1 MTAPIGPASL
11 QPAVSVIVPT
21 FNRLEYLRP
30 AVESIFN
37 QTYSDWELL
46 IADDGSAEATRE
58 YLRKLSHLP
67 KVRVIWMSH
76 TGIPAAVRNAALRE
90 AGGKYVTFLDSDDLW
105 ESRKLEAQLA
115 VMQTHSHCQW
125 SYTAFTNVDEFG
137 VVVPT
142 EIHRRWV
149 PCEGEIFER
158 MLRGEVSLRT
168 PCVLATR
175 RLLMEVGGFDE
186 SILSGEDYDL
196 WYRLALRSDI
206 AVINE
211 PLVKIRSHRE
221 NHSANWSSAYV
232 GQDHTLTKLQRLVDL
247 PRRDMLR
254 RERARNALRLAYR
267 HAVLRNRAS
276 VFRALFNGVAFSWRY
291 AEWWVRAPWIVLRAF
306 IPQGVLEIY
315 RRRSNRSA

>member
-1 MTAPIGPASL
+1 MGSASR

-21 FNRLEYLRP
+21 FNRLKYLRP
-30 AVESIFN
+30 AIESIFN

-46 IADDGSAEATRE
+46 IADDGSEEATRE
-58 YLRKLSHLP
+58 YLRKLSDLP

-76 TGIPAAVRNAALRE
+76 TGVPAAVRNAALRE
-90 AGGKYVTFLDSDDLW
+90 AGGKYVAFLDSDDLW
-105 ESRKLEAQLA
+105 DSRKLEAQLA
-115 VMQTHSHCQW
+115 VMQTHSLCQW

-137 VVVPT
+137 VALPT
-142 EIHRRWV
+142 EIQRRWV
-149 PCEGEIFER
+149 PCDGEIFER
-158 MLRGEVSLRT
+158 MLRAEVSLRT
-168 PCVLATR
+168 PCVLADR
-175 RLLMEVGGFDE
+175 RLLVEVGGFDE
-186 SILSGEDYDL
+186 SIHSGEDIDL

-232 GQDHTLTKLQRLVDL
+232 GQDHTFTKLQRLVDL

-254 RERARNALRLAYR
+254 RERARNALRLAHR

-291 AEWWVRAPWIVLRAF
+291 TEWWFGAVCIVLRAF
-306 IPQGVLEIY
+306 VPEGVLEIY

>member
-1 MTAPIGPASL
+1 
-11 QPAVSVIVPT
+11 VSVIVPT

-30 AVESIFN
+30 AIESIFN

-46 IADDGSAEATRE
+46 IADDGSAEATRD
-58 YLRKLSHLP
+58 YLRKLCFLP
-67 KVRVIWMSH
+67 KVRVIWLSH

-90 AGGKYVTFLDSDDLW
+90 ASGKYVTFLDSDDLW

-115 VMQTHSHCQW
+115 VMQTHSLCQW

-137 VVVPT
+137 VVVPSD
-142 EIHRRWV
+142 IHRQWV
-149 PCEGEIFER
+149 PCDGEIFEP

-175 RLLMEVGGFDE
+175 QLLLEAGGFDE

-211 PLVKIRSHRE
+211 PLVKIRYHRE
-221 NHSANWSSAYV
+221 NHSANWASAYA
-232 GQDHTLTKLQRLVDL
+232 GQDHTFTKLQRLVDL

-267 HAVLRNRAS
+267 HAVLRNHAS
-276 VFRALFNGVAFSWRY
+276 VFRALFNGVPFSWRY
-291 AEWWVRAPWIVLRAF
+291 ADWWVRALWIVLRAF
-306 IPQGVLEIY
+306 IPEGVLEIH

>member
-137 VVVPT
+137 VAVPT

-149 PCEGEIFER
+149 PCAGEIFER

-175 RLLMEVGGFDE
+175 RLLIEVGGFDE

-211 PLVKIRSHRE
+211 PLVKIRSHGK

-254 RERARNALRLAYR
+254 RERARNALRLAHR

-276 VFRALFNGVAFSWRY
+276 VFRTLFHSVAFSWRY

-306 IPQGVLEIY
+306 IPEGLLEIY

>member
-1 MTAPIGPASL
+1 MGAAPASL

-21 FNRLEYLRP
+21 FNRLEYLR
-30 AVESIFN
+30 AAIDSIFN
-37 QTYSDWELL
+37 QTHSDWELL

-58 YLRKLSHLP
+58 YLRNLSCPP
-67 KVRVIWMSH
+67 KVRVIWMPH

-90 AGGKYVTFLDSDDLW
+90 ARGKYVAFLDSDDLW
-105 ESRKLEAQLA
+105 DRRKLEAQLA
-115 VMQTHSHCQW
+115 VMQTRSLCQW
-125 SYTAFTNVDEFG
+125 SYTAFTNVDESG
-137 VVVPT
+137 VVLPT
-142 EIHRRWV
+142 EVQRRWV
-149 PCEGEIFER
+149 PCDGEIFER

-175 RLLMEVGGFDE
+175 QLLMEAGGFDE

-211 PLVKIRSHRE
+211 PLVKIRHHRE
-221 NHSANWSSAYV
+221 NHSADWSSAYV
-232 GQDHTLTKLQRLVDL
+232 GQDHTFTKLQRLVDL
-247 PRRDMLR
+247 PRRHLVR
-254 RERARNALRLAYR
+254 RERARNVLRLAYQ

-291 AEWWVRAPWIVLRAF
+291 PEWWARALWIVLRAF
-306 IPQGVLEIY
+306 TPEGVLALY
-315 RRRSNRSA
+315 RRRSNRTA

>member
-1 MTAPIGPASL
+1 MGAVPAFL

-21 FNRLEYLRP
+21 FNRLEYLRT
-30 AVESIFN
+30 AIDSIFN
-37 QTYSDWELL
+37 QTHSDWELL
-46 IADDGSAEATRE
+46 IADDGSAEETRE
-58 YLRKLSHLP
+58 YLRELSSLS

-76 TGIPAAVRNAALRE
+76 TGIPAAVRNAGLRE
-90 AGGKYVTFLDSDDLW
+90 ASGKYVAFLDSDDLW
-105 ESRKLEAQLA
+105 DSRKLEAQLA
-115 VMQTHSHCQW
+115 VMQTHSRCQW

-137 VVVPT
+137 AVLPT

-149 PCEGEIFER
+149 PCDGEIFER

-175 RLLMEVGGFDE
+175 RLLMEAGGFDE

-211 PLVKIRSHRE
+211 PLVKIRLHRN
-221 NHSANWSSAYV
+221 NHSADWSSAYV
-232 GQDHTLTKLQRLVDL
+232 GQDHTFTKLQRLVDL

-254 RERARNALRLAYR
+254 RERARNALRLAYQ

-276 VFRALFNGVAFSWRY
+276 VFRALFNSVAFSWRY
-291 AEWWVRAPWIVLRAF
+291 AEWWARAVWIVVRAFVPE
-306 IPQGVLEIY
+306 GVLEIY

>member
-1 MTAPIGPASL
+1 MTAPTGPTYL
-11 QPAVSVIVPT
+11 QPTVSVIVPT

-30 AVESIFN
+30 AIESIFN
-37 QTYSDWELL
+37 QTYLDWELL
-46 IADDGSAEATRE
+46 IADDGSAEATRD
-58 YLRKLSHLP
+58 YLRELSRLP

-90 AGGKYVTFLDSDDLW
+90 AGGKYVAFLDSDDLW
-105 ESRKLEAQLA
+105 DSRKLEVQLA
-115 VMQTHSHCQW
+115 VMQTRSLCQW

-137 VVVPT
+137 VVLST
-142 EIHRRWV
+142 ETRRRWV
-149 PCEGEIFER
+149 PCDGEIFER

-168 PCVLATR
+168 PCVLANRT
-175 RLLMEVGGFDE
+175 LLMEVGAFDE
-186 SILSGEDYDL
+186 SIFSGEDYDL

-211 PLVKIRSHRE
+211 PLVKIRAHRK

-232 GQDHTLTKLQRLVDL
+232 GQDHTFTKLQHLVDP

-254 RERARNALRLAYR
+254 RERARNSLRLAHR

-276 VFRALFNGVAFSWRY
+276 VFRALFNAAAFSWHY
-291 AEWWVRAPWIVLRAF
+291 AEWWVRALWIVLRALV
-306 IPQGVLEIY
+306 PDGALEIY

>member
-1 MTAPIGPASL
+1 MTVPIGPASL
-11 QPAVSVIVPT
+11 QPTVSVIVPT
-21 FNRLEYLRP
+21 FNRLEYLRT
-30 AVESIFN
+30 AIDSIFN

-58 YLRKLSHLP
+58 YLRELSGLP

-90 AGGKYVTFLDSDDLW
+90 AGGKYVAFLDSDDLW
-105 ESRKLEAQLA
+105 DSRKLEAQVA
-115 VMQTHSHCQW
+115 VMQTHGLCQW

-137 VVVPT
+137 VVMPT
-142 EIHRRWV
+142 EIQRRWV
-149 PCEGEIFER
+149 PCDGEIFER

-211 PLVKIRSHRE
+211 PLVKIRLHRN
-221 NHSANWSSAYV
+221 NHSADWSSAYV
-232 GQDHTLTKLQRLVDL
+232 GQDHTFTKLQRLVDL
-247 PRRDMLR
+247 PRRDLVR
-254 RERARNALRLAYR
+254 RERARNALRLAYQ
-267 HAVLRNRAS
+267 HAVLRNRTS
-276 VFRALFNGVAFSWRY
+276 VFRTLFNGVAFSWRY
-291 AEWWVRAPWIVLRAF
+291 AEWWARALWIVLRAF
-306 IPQGVLEIY
+306 TPEGVLELY

>member
-1 MTAPIGPASL
+1 MGAAPASL

-21 FNRLEYLRP
+21 FNRLEYLRT
-30 AVESIFN
+30 AIDSIFN
-37 QTYSDWELL
+37 QTHSDWELL

-58 YLRKLSHLP
+58 YLRKLSCLP
-67 KVRVIWMSH
+67 KVRIIWLSH
-76 TGIPAAVRNAALRE
+76 TGRPAAVRNAALRE
-90 AGGKYVTFLDSDDLW
+90 ASGKYVAFLDSDDLW
-105 ESRKLEAQLA
+105 DSRKLEAQLA
-115 VMQTHSHCQW
+115 VMQTRSLCQW

-137 VVVPT
+137 VVLPT
-142 EIHRRWV
+142 ETQRRWV
-149 PCEGEIFER
+149 PCDGEIFER

-175 RLLMEVGGFDE
+175 QLLMEVGGFDE

-211 PLVKIRSHRE
+211 PLVKIRLHRK
-221 NHSANWSSAYV
+221 NHSADWSSAYV
-232 GQDHTLTKLQRLVDL
+232 GQDHTVTKLQRLVDQ

-254 RERARNALRLAYR
+254 RERARNALRLAYQ

-276 VFRALFNGVAFSWRY
+276 VFRALFNSVAFSWRY
-291 AEWWVRAPWIVLRAF
+291 AEWWARALWIVLRA
-306 IPQGVLEIY
+306 IITPGVHEIY
-315 RRRSNRSA
+315 RRYRRVTS

>member
-1 MTAPIGPASL
+1 MTTAIGPASP

-21 FNRLEYLRP
+21 FNRLEFLRP

-175 RLLMEVGGFDE
+175 RLLVEVGGFDE

-211 PLVKIRSHRE
+211 PLVKIRSHRM

-232 GQDHTLTKLQRLVDL
+232 GQDQTLTKLQRLVDL

-254 RERARNALRLAYR
+254 RERARNALRLGYR

-276 VFRALFNGVAFSWRY
+276 VFRTLFHGVAFSWRY

-306 IPQGVLEIY
+306 IPEGVLEIY